1 MLPQSTKI
9 SPQKETLA
17 KKIFGSNPYKES
29 FEDFVK
35 AELVNKIVTESFE
48 DNQENV
54 LSVTQADIE
63 SHLQAKNILLC
74 VFCIGPLK
82 LCTL

>member
-48 DNQENV
+48 DNKENFATLV
-54 LSVTQADIE
+54 LSYIKSV
-63 SHLQAKNILLC
+63 SRMLH
-74 VFCIGPLK
+74 
-82 LCTL
+82 